1 MKKYSTIDTKG
12 AKSIL
17 RIFFVIIFSLLMSGV
32 YSQNPSRKPS
42 RQSALEAFSRKNYD
56 LAYNQ
61 FSALSDLYPKDPLYK
76 YYRGVC
82 LVNLERDPAIA
93 SSLLTEAIQGSLAV
107 RSVPSD
113 GLFYLGRAQQLEGK
127 YSDAILTFSRFSE
140 QEGKRTARQMNVPE
154 YIRQCEEHK
163 GRVDQQK
170 VISQEVIAQNNKN
183 ELSEAQENISVT
195 KEPLNNV
202 NKKGK
207 EPLPGDYEA
216 LLAEALE
223 LRFKSDSLSRLA
235 ERKRAEMDRT
245 EASLKSVLR
254 TEIQNLEKLSSS
266 NRELAEKK
274 MAEAQL
280 LINKPEG
287 PGTDTS
293 KILTSLKKST
303 VLNDSVK
310 AADTQINR
318 NLKSDSTLSAN
329 LQPAGK
335 TITQKNNM
343 IADKEPITGDL
354 PAKQPTIANIPSA
367 PVFSEF
373 AVNKKPVYKPGEKLQ
388 VNPDIPS
395 GLIYRIQVAVFRN
408 PVAPSF
414 FKGMTP
420 VYGFKANGATLTS
433 YYVGMFRRS
442 SDASKALIQV
452 KSLGFKDAF
461 IVAIMDGKPVSLD
474 RAAVMEKE
482 WGSKSLVENN
492 SNQQKDTIPPT
503 LVYRIEIKKSPK
515 PLPNEQVENMRKLGG
530 SHVFD
535 ILVNNSKQYIYLI
548 GKFITFKS
556 ASEYGDL
563 LVRNGFKEARVVAY
577 LGDREIPVET
587 ARQLFE
593 EY

>member
-1 MKKYSTIDTKG
+1 
-12 AKSIL
+12 
-17 RIFFVIIFSLLMSGV
+17 
-32 YSQNPSRKPS
+32 
-42 RQSALEAFSRKNYD
+42 
-56 LAYNQ
+56 
-61 FSALSDLYPKDPLYK
+61 
-76 YYRGVC
+76 
-82 LVNLERDPAIA
+82 
-93 SSLLTEAIQGSLAV
+93 
-107 RSVPSD
+107 
-113 GLFYLGRAQQLEGK
+113 
-127 YSDAILTFSRFSE
+127 
-140 QEGKRTARQMNVPE
+140 
-154 YIRQCEEHK
+154 
-163 GRVDQQK
+163 
-170 VISQEVIAQNNKN
+170 
-183 ELSEAQENISVT
+183 
-195 KEPLNNV
+195 
-202 NKKGK
+202 
-207 EPLPGDYEA
+207 
-216 LLAEALE
+216 
-223 LRFKSDSLSRLA
+223 
-235 ERKRAEMDRT
+235 
-245 EASLKSVLR
+245 
-254 TEIQNLEKLSSS
+254 
-266 NRELAEKK
+266 
-274 MAEAQL
+274 
-280 LINKPEG
+280 
-287 PGTDTS
+287 
-293 KILTSLKKST
+293 
-303 VLNDSVK
+303 
-310 AADTQINR
+310 
-318 NLKSDSTLSAN
+318 
-329 LQPAGK
+329 
-335 TITQKNNM
+335 M

-515 PLPNEQVENMRKLGG
+515 PLPDDQVENMRKLGG

-535 ILVNNSKQYIYLI
+535 ILVNNSNQYIYLI